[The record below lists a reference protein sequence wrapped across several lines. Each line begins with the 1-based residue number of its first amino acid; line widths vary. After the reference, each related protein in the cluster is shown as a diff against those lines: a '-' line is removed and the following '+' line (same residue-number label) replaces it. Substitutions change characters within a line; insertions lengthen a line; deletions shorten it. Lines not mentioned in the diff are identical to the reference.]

1 MKPAASVLL
10 GLSTSGRCWLHSY
23 HCSWMDGFARKAS
36 ITLPFDVQLYQQFAL
51 RLRLLVIIFGLD
63 EIPVEPANLPCF
75 PREQHISFLLL

>member
-1 MKPAASVLL
+1 MYEASDLCIVGVEHQWPMLAAFLPLL
-10 GLSTSGRCWLHSY
+10 L
-23 HCSWMDGFARKAS
+23 DGFARKAS

-63 EIPVEPANLPCF
+63 EIEPANLPCF